1 MSVPLMA
8 FEANAQFDHYII
20 LAPLGKGG
28 MGEVYRARDTRLN
41 REVALKVLPES
52 FAQDA
57 DRLSRFEQEALATS
71 ALNHPNILTVHDFGL
86 HEGNP
91 FIVMELL
98 EGEELRAQLRNGALP
113 IPKAIDYA
121 EQIAAGLATAH
132 EKGIVHRDLKPENLF
147 VTHDGRVK
155 ILDFGL
161 AKLARLRNA
170 DRGMRIEEDAATLVQ
185 SPDGNP
191 QSAIRIPQLTNPGTV
206 MGTASYMSPEQ
217 ARGEKVDARSDLFS
231 LGVVLYEMIAGQR
244 PFAGANM
251 LDIVGA
257 VLHQEPKPLPNETE
271 AAQPEL
277 QRIVSKALQKDR
289 ERRYQTSKD
298 LLLDLQTLKHELT
311 IADFRMRNADSESK
325 PTPSA
330 IPNPQSAIEPPTTS
344 STKIILS
351 ELNRHKL
358 GVALTLGLLLLT
370 VIGYFAFFY
379 RSNNTPID
387 SLAILPFTNAS
398 GDPEMEYLSD
408 GLTES
413 LINSLAQLPSLRVL
427 PRTTVFRFKGK
438 TDDPQRIGKE
448 LGVRA
453 VLTGRVQQ
461 RGDSLV
467 IQTEL
472 IDVTGGAQ
480 LWGEGY
486 DRKPSDLLATKREVT
501 QAIASGLRLK
511 LSGAEQQQLAKKGT
525 ENNDAYQLY
534 LKGQFWRNKAGR
546 VGCGKGIEYFNQ
558 ALEKDPN
565 YAPAWA
571 ALAHCYTNLGNNV
584 LNENYAKGKAAAFK
598 ALALDNNLAEAH
610 VALGFSLFTFDWDFA
625 GAEREFKRAKEL
637 DPDSAIAH
645 RNYAS
650 YLSAIGRSQEAI
662 AEAEHALQ
670 LDPLTTNTSNTV
682 GSVYLYA
689 RQYDQAI
696 EQYRKLLEM
705 DREYANS
712 YTNLIYA
719 YVGKGKYEEAIAIAQ
734 AGLKV
739 APDNPAMLAHLGY
752 AYARAG
758 QRGEAQKILA
768 QLLTLAKQR
777 GVPPTSIAQL
787 YAALGDQNQAFAW
800 LEKAYEARIVFLLY
814 LKVSPRWDSLRS
826 DPRFADLV
834 RRIGLPE

>member
-1 MSVPLMA
+1 MISAPLMT
-8 FEANAQFDHYII
+8 FEAAAQLGHYII
-20 LAPLGKGG
+20 IAPLGKGG

-98 EGEELRAQLRNGALP
+98 EGEELRAQLRSGGLP
-113 IPKAIDYA
+113 IPQAIDYA

-161 AKLARLRNA
+161 VKLKPQRAEPV
-170 DRGMRIEEDAATLVQ
+170 GSEVATQ
-185 SPDGNP
+185 K
-191 QSAIRIPQLTNPGTV
+191 QITNPGTV

-231 LGVVLYEMIAGQR
+231 LGVVLYEMVAGQR

-257 VLHQEPKPLPNETE
+257 VLHQEPKPLPSNNE

-289 ERRYQTSKD
+289 EWRYQTSKD
-298 LLLDLQTLKHELT
+298 LLLDLQTLKHEL
-311 IADFRMRNADSESK
+311 E
-325 PTPSA
+325 
-330 IPNPQSAIEPPTTS
+330 IEARLQGRATANDVAQTVSLRPATTDELQDNHTS
-344 STKIILS
+344 SSAKIILT

-358 GVALTLGLLLLT
+358 GVALTLLLLLLA
-370 VIGYFAFFY
+370 VGSYFAFFY
-379 RSNNTPID
+379 RTNNAPID

-413 LINSLAQLPSLRVL
+413 LINSLAQLPRLRVL

-438 TDDPQRIGKE
+438 ADDPQRIGQE

-480 LWGEGY
+480 LWG
-486 DRKPSDLLATKREVT
+486 DRYNPKLANLLAAQSEVA
-501 QAIASGLRLK
+501 QAIAGGLRLK

-534 LKGQFWRNKAGR
+534 LKGQFWRNKQGPENWR
-546 VGCGKGIEYFNQ
+546 KGIEYLNQ

-565 YAPAWA
+565 YALAWA
-571 ALAHCYTNLGNNV
+571 TLAICYTNLGNNIAPK
-584 LNENYAKGKAAAFK
+584 ENYPRGKAAALR
-598 ALALDNNLAEAH
+598 AQALDNNLAEAH
-610 VALGFSLFTFDWDFA
+610 AALGLSFQCFDWDFA
-625 GAEREFKRAKEL
+625 GAEREYKRAL
-637 DPDSAIAH
+637 DLEPDSASTH

-650 YLSAIGRSQEAI
+650 YLFLVSRHQEAI
-662 AEAEHALQ
+662 AEASRALQ
-670 LDPLTTNTSNTV
+670 LDPLTTASNYQM
-682 GSVYLYA
+682 GLAYLYA

-696 EQYRKLLEM
+696 DQFRKVMEM
-705 DREYANS
+705 DRGFADGYRALSTAYAS
-712 YTNLIYA
+712 
-719 YVGKGKYEEAIAIAQ
+719 KGQYEEAIATAQ

-739 APDNPAMLAHLGY
+739 APDNSGILSQLGY
-752 AYARAG
+752 AYARLG
-758 QRGEAQKILA
+758 QRGEAQKVLA
-768 QLLTLAKQR
+768 QLLALAKQQEVS
-777 GVPPTSIAQL
+777 GALIAML
-787 YAALGDQNQAFAW
+787 YAGLGDQNQAFGW
-800 LEKAYEARIVFLLY
+800 LEKAYEARSYNLLFL
-814 LKVSPRWDSLRS
+814 KASPRFDILRS
-826 DPRFADLV
+826 NPRFADLV
-834 RRIGLPE
+834 RRVGLPE